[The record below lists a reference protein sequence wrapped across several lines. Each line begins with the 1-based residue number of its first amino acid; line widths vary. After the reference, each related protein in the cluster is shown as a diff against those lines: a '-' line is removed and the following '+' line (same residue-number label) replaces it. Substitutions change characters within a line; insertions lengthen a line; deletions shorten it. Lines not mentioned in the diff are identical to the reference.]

1 MVDRHTTARD
11 RLIGCIVGGAIGDAL
26 GGPYEGLP
34 GPVQVQS
41 SQPWVTSDDTQ
52 LTVATCDAIASSGD
66 ILPAEIATR
75 FVHLFRSKSLRGVG
89 STTLGALRA
98 LDACAH
104 WASAGIE
111 GEMAAGNGAAMRV
124 APLAFVLDPVSE
136 IDRQSLRDI
145 CRITHRNEEAYLGA
159 LAIVWAVRLVI
170 SQSWSPGSDLLISVA
185 ERLSD
190 SRVRDRLRSL
200 AEDTD
205 RDLVQLAL
213 EYGSSG
219 YVVESVPI
227 SILVAQRCIHNGIH
241 RALDVAV
248 SLGGDTDTV
257 TSMVGQICGA
267 YHGYA
272 RVDQAVFSMLEDRAA
287 ILQAAERFSSFA
299 TKGV

>member
-1 MVDRHTTARD
+1 MDRHTTARD

-34 GPVQVQS
+34 GPVQA

-66 ILPAEIATR
+66 ILPAEIAAR

-98 LDACAH
+98 LDAGAH

-124 APLAFVLDPVSE
+124 APLAFVLDPASE

-170 SQSWSPGSDLLISVA
+170 SQPWSPGSDLLISVA

-200 AEDTD
+200 AEDSD
-205 RDLVQLAL
+205 RDVVQLAL

-219 YVVESVPI
+219 YVVECLEAALWCFNRTDSFEDA
-227 SILVAQRCIHNGIH
+227 ILAAANLGDDADTTAAVCGQVA
-241 RALDVAV
+241 
-248 SLGGDTDTV
+248 
-257 TSMVGQICGA
+257 GA
-267 YHGYA
+267 YYGESGIPGGWLGRLSMRSEIA
-272 RVDQAVFSMLEDRAA
+272 RLADKLRMANGR
-287 ILQAAERFSSFA
+287 R
-299 TKGV
+299 